1 MWPIYIPG
9 TDRAISKDKKVCL
22 AAMVYVVACKVESF
36 SFSFF
41 ASSVCLFV
49 FSIQEKKKIM
59 FLSSSLAELLA
70 SK

>member
-1 MWPIYIPG
+1 
-9 TDRAISKDKKVCL
+9 
-22 AAMVYVVACKVESF
+22 MVYVVACKVESF

-70 SK
+70 SKWEFLWHLMHPTEAWN

>member
-9 TDRAISKDKKVCL
+9 MDRAISKDKRVCL

-49 FSIQEKKKIM
+49 FSIQEKKK
-59 FLSSSLAELLA
+59 
-70 SK
+70 